1 MSPELSR
8 QLSEIL
14 SKYYCKMRTVCHYKA
29 KSIGMAPY
37 AEDFLHNALL
47 LFMRMPDDRIQSV
60 FFDEFRGEKHF
71 YNLIL
76 SMVRRETIDRV
87 RARRSLF
94 NLDDQYE
101 ALPLSEDD
109 PIRWAELSEE
119 DYARFREV
127 SCNLRSDDF
136 LIPLPNG
143 MYVRPTQGWVSG
155 WIHSYS
161 IKNRRYTYWLY
172 SAFVG
177 SRSKGE
183 HPRRLKTSSSRH
195 EAYMAL
201 MEYSTKIT
209 ESEYE
214 SRMIF

>member
-1 MSPELSR
+1 MLAGANRHLLGWIPMRKISCMMRCCCFSESR
-8 QLSEIL
+8 RSIFNQ
-14 SKYYCKMRTVCHYKA
+14 YYLTNPV
-29 KSIGMAPY
+29 
-37 AEDFLHNALL
+37 
-47 LFMRMPDDRIQSV
+47 V
-60 FFDEFRGEKHF
+60 
-71 YNLIL
+71 
-76 SMVRRETIDRV
+76 IDHKTTDSV

-94 NLDDQYE
+94 NIDDQYKD
-101 ALPLSEDD
+101 LPLSGDD
-109 PIRWAELSEE
+109 QIRWAELSEE

-155 WIHSYS
+155 WVHSYS

-201 MEYSTKIT
+201 MEYNKP
-209 ESEYE
+209 
-214 SRMIF
+214 